1 MIILAVEAVVSGTS
15 KSGIAFVVILSNS
28 NGTDALFL
36 SFFIA
41 PTLVP
46 TVIENRSSELLKVVR
61 ERLMQGYG

>member
-1 MIILAVEAVVSGTS
+1 MAVINDTFGSGVR
-15 KSGIAFVVILSNS
+15 KSGIAFIVILSNS
-28 NGTDALFL
+28 KGKDELFL